1 MPFHVRRP
9 GSSTLYSNNAFH
21 SGPGDHRAALRIV
34 TALATT
40 VLLTG
45 LACAGGLPVAEK
57 KTVCTITVNSPDE
70 KETFRK
76 ALGPG
81 QYEFVELVEHGR
93 HDWLESACRTGIRC
107 DMLVISGHYDGGN
120 EFFSD
125 RTEAREFL
133 PVDELERVSC
143 SESCPGLFSQ
153 LKEVYLFGCNTLN
166 PEPNAFPSAEIGRSL
181 QRAGLPRGEAERM
194 TRKIAERHAESSKDR
209 MRLIFRDV
217 PAIYGFSSVAPLGPV
232 AGSILQRHL
241 TANGTGD
248 VATGRPSARLL
259 NAFSAHAMTV
269 TSGMRDSDPKA
280 AHRRDV
286 CQFADER
293 LAPERKVAFVHSL
306 FEREAAEARMFL
318 PRLERF
324 AATLDESTR
333 SRPEVAA
340 ALHEIAADDGAR
352 TRYLDLARDADSA
365 AVRARMIA
373 LAENFGWLSA
383 ESERD
388 ELARMWNEQLAG
400 GTITPAEVDLACSLN
415 AEGKYDALLP
425 ALEGTPALPRV
436 PQAALLACL
445 GSAGGRDLV
454 LRALTSSDERD
465 TAYVQA
471 YLRHR
476 PLDEGDEWRDVM
488 ADIASAQAAHTQA
501 RALHAL
507 AYQRLSDPDS
517 LHELVRLYPRTESV
531 GVQTAI
537 AGILLRSDY
546 QAIASPEVIETLRT
560 RRVGTGTAAQDVIDV
575 LIRRMQPH

>member
-1 MPFHVRRP
+1 MPFR
-9 GSSTLYSNNAFH
+9 L
-21 SGPGDHRAALRIV
+21 HRQKIQNSPTSPRGAGGRCASLRFAA
-34 TALATT
+34 ALATAA
-40 VLLTG
+40 LATG
-45 LACAGGLPVAEK
+45 LACAGGLPGGEK

-143 SESCPGLFSQ
+143 SESCPGLFSR

-181 QRAGLPRGEAERM
+181 ERAGLPRGEAERM

-241 TANGTGD
+241 AANGTGD
-248 VATGRPSARLL
+248 VATGRPSGRLL

-269 TSGMRDSDPKA
+269 TSGLRDSDPKA
-280 AHRRDV
+280 GHRRDV

-293 LAPERKVAFVHSL
+293 LAPAQKVAFVHSI

-324 AATLDESTR
+324 AATLDDSTR
-333 SRPEVAA
+333 SDPAVAA
-340 ALHEIAADDGAR
+340 ALQEIAADDGAR

-365 AVRARMIA
+365 SVRARMIA

-383 ESERD
+383 ERELD
-388 ELARMWNEQLAG
+388 ELTLMWNEQLAG

-415 AEGKYDALLP
+415 AQGKYDTVLP
-425 ALEGTPALPRV
+425 VLERTPAMLRV
-436 PQAALLACL
+436 PQAAVLACL
-445 GSAGGRDLV
+445 GSAGARELV
-454 LRALTSSDERD
+454 LRALTSADERD
-465 TAYVQA
+465 VAYAQA

-488 ADIASAQAAHTQA
+488 ADIASARAAPTQA

-507 AYQRLSDPDS
+507 AHQRLSDPDS
-517 LHELVRLYPRTESV
+517 LHELVRLYPLTESV

-546 QAIASPEVIETLRT
+546 QAIASPDVIETLRT
-560 RRVGTGTAAQDVIDV
+560 RRVSTGAATQDVIDV
-575 LIRRMQPH
+575 LIRRMQPR